1 MTIVNRNRQVTFT
14 AIPCKHGSDYGLYD
28 VVAGKFYTHP
38 DLTGD

>member
-1 MTIVNRNRQVTFT
+1 MSYNLFKFRVSLDN
-14 AIPCKHGSDYGLYD
+14 DYGLYD